1 MLGNGDRMAVASQIH
16 RARSKIANIS
26 LILRAEF
33 CQVFGL
39 NEVTSSNLK
48 NFGSQTRLSHRDETS
63 SSSNQCKRRT
73 NTQFNKSSRKARI

>member
-16 RARSKIANIS
+16 RARNKIANIS

-48 NFGSQTRLSHRDETS
+48 NFGRQGYLIETRQAVAAISA
-63 SSSNQCKRRT
+63 T